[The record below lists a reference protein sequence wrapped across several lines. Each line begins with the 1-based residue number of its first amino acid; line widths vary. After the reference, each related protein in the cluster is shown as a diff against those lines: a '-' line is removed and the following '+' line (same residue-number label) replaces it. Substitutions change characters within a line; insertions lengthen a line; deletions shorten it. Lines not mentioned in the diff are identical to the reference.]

1 MRPVLLMIAA
11 MIIACYPRMAFSQAV
26 INGNTS
32 VSVYDVVPVDNVSTI
47 NHTYSMD
54 GFVNNEEYKI
64 VAVQDPPYLAQNL
77 QMYAGNVTIGSDV
90 QFTFQSNSQFEISFY
105 FSLGTAPNQLQTLK
119 FQIYRKRL
127 GIWDWQSSFFLDLNT
142 ICRGDYSLAPGS
154 GYPLYLQKYEVAGNL
169 SVTNYAYPNG
179 ILMLLDGGQSVSLL
193 PGFYTTLANGGAVL
207 VLNDGCGGA
216 YRMANAPESDIKGM
230 QGSAVAKNE
239 ISAYP
244 NPATDKCHIHYPKEL
259 QGKTL
264 NVVVMDIK
272 GQILY
277 NHQEIVDTDTEI
289 DLNKFET
296 GMYFISISGEGLN
309 YNQKLIKQ

>member
-1 MRPVLLMIAA
+1 MKPIILMIAA
-11 MIIACYPRMAFSQAV
+11 MIMACFPKSAWSQAV

-32 VSVYDVVPVDNVSTI
+32 VSVYDAVPVDNVSTI
-47 NHTYSMD
+47 YHTYSMD

-64 VAVQDPPYLAQNL
+64 VAVQNAPFLAQNL
-77 QMYAGNVTIGSDV
+77 QMYSGNVTIGSDV
-90 QFTFQSNSQFEISFY
+90 QFTFLANSQFKISFY

-127 GIWDWQSSFFLDLNT
+127 GVWDWQSSFFLDLNAV
-142 ICRGDYSLAPGS
+142 CRGDYSLAPGN
-154 GYPLYLQKYEVAGNL
+154 GYPLYLQEYEVAGNL
-169 SVTNYAYPNG
+169 SVSNNAYPNG
-179 ILMLLDGGQSVSLL
+179 IVMRLDGGQSVSLL

-216 YRMANAPESDIKGM
+216 YKMANDTESDIKGL
-230 QGSAVAKNE
+230 QGSAVNKNE
-239 ISAYP
+239 ISTYP
-244 NPATDKCHIHYPKEL
+244 NPATDKCHIHYPNGLK
-259 QGKTL
+259 GKTL

-272 GQILY
+272 GQMLY
-277 NHQEIVDTDTEI
+277 SHQEIADTDTEI

-296 GMYFISISGEGLN
+296 GMYFISITGEGIN